1 MVERSGMRKQA
12 LDKTDIAIIGHLQ
25 IDGRRAFTAIAKDLG
40 ISEASV
46 RQRVARLLR
55 TNIIQIVAVT
65 SPIDLGLIW
74 AQINLRVEGERL
86 ETVAEA
92 VAELPQVDYV
102 SICAGNFDIIV
113 GVVAHDREE
122 LMDVLVNHIRA
133 IPGIVHAEFL
143 LNLKIL
149 KDNYEWSPAESP
161 AGS

>member
-1 MVERSGMRKQA
+1 MRRQS

-25 IDGRRAFTAIAKDLG
+25 VDGRRAFTAIAKDLG

-55 TNIIQIVAVT
+55 TNVMQIVAVS
-65 SPIDLGLIW
+65 SPLDLGLMW
-74 AQINLRVEGERL
+74 AQLHLRVKGDRIEA
-86 ETVAEA
+86 VAQA

-102 SICAGNFDIIV
+102 SICAGDFDIIA

-122 LMDVLVNHIRA
+122 LLDVLVNHIRT
-133 IPGIVHAEFL
+133 IPGIEQADFV

-149 KDNYEWSPAESP
+149 KDNYEWSPGEGP
-161 AGS
+161 ATA